1 MQVVFS
7 LQWALCLLGLIPIC
21 PLWCGLK
28 TKCAPLP
35 AFCPL
40 INLPTTW
47 NTWLGKASLGF
58 IMVWISLC
66 TLLDKYMARTLR
78 NLLLILAFCM
88 HTRLPLP
95 LLLWVSESGMKTKCK
110 AAAIFLFGHLPVL
123 NIWTFLHMRSIGGNI
138 EHQKIGDSV
147 KKYCYQVV
155 RHLVSPLWWAPTDS
169 GEVETEKKTR
179 KFNCRQLC
187 LILRYWLLW
196 WKECIAIILLA
207 PVVAENVI
215 VSTTVGGQC
224 RVSVLK
230 N

>member
-7 LQWALCLLGLIPIC
+7 LGLYQWALCLLGLIPMC

-95 LLLWVSESGMKTKCK
+95 LLLWVSKSGIKTKCK
-110 AAAIFLFGHLPVL
+110 AAAIFLFGHSPVL
-123 NIWTFLHMRSIGGNI
+123 NTWTFLHMRSIGGNI

-169 GEVETEKKTR
+169 GEVETEKK
-179 KFNCRQLC
+179 LES
-187 LILRYWLLW
+187 LI
-196 WKECIAIILLA
+196 
-207 PVVAENVI
+207 VDSFV
-215 VSTTVGGQC
+215 
-224 RVSVLK
+224 
-230 N
+230 